1 MRAAA
6 IDADVEADRHGSG
19 GVQWN
24 STPANEE
31 SASLVPEIPVSQL
44 VFYWSIIGTLAQNL
58 R

>member
-24 STPANEE
+24 SMPANEE

-44 VFYWSIIGTLAQNL
+44 VFYWSMDGTPAQNV